1 MNLLKK
7 IDDLRKELHE
17 HNHNYYM
24 LDMPTISDYDFDIK
38 LKKLIELENY
48 TLSRHILNRFAIA
61 H

>member
-24 LDMPTISDYDFDIK
+24 LDMPTISDYDFI
-38 LKKLIELENY
+38 LANNIIN
-48 TLSRHILNRFAIA
+48 ILNILMPI
-61 H
+61 HHHKG